1 MSWRA
6 AVTTSEEPSSPY
18 LRALGTAS
26 ELGRAD
32 GRLAVGFEPGGEPA
46 PLGSWCHGLAPED
59 LAQLVW
65 DAGAGPAPAGLVL
78 NAPLWYAQGF
88 REALACAR
96 AQESAVPCPRDGVV
110 TGPDEPVRTT
120 VRTPTPPAARRAS
133 STGGPADGGGG
144 GMPGPPGPRTGTAAA
159 GTTVPVAGAGVPRTG
174 AR

>member
-1 MSWRA
+1 M
-6 AVTTSEEPSSPY
+6 TTSEEPSSPY

-59 LAQLVW
+59 LAHLVW

-88 REALACAR
+88 REVLACAR
-96 AQESAVPCPRDGVV
+96 AGQSAVPRPRDGVV
-110 TGPDEPVRTT
+110 TRPDEPVRTT
-120 VRTPTPPAARRAS
+120 VRTPATPAARRPT

-144 GMPGPPGPRTGTAAA
+144 GMPGPPGPHRGAAPA
-159 GTTVPVAGAGVPRTG
+159 GTTVPVASTG
-174 AR
+174 AQGSGAP